1 MVMVC
6 TNAFNLGINTVFPKT
21 NTIYRLPYILVYKQ
35 IRFTVY
41 INADRLNVNKHCYFI
56 NK

>member
-1 MVMVC
+1 MVW
-6 TNAFNLGINTVFPKT
+6 THAFNLGINTVFPKT
-21 NTIYRLPYILVYKQ
+21 NTIYRLPDILVYKQ
-35 IRFTVY
+35 IRCTVN